1 MSFLAATLL
10 LNLEVSDAFI
20 SFSNLLNRPLLH
32 AFFRLDHAKMAD
44 FYAGFE
50 ALLKSQ
56 LPKVYSHFLTLN
68 LTPDLYL
75 QEWIYTLYSRSL
87 PLDLASRVWDV
98 YCRDGDDL
106 IFRIAIGIRLLSRIV
121 NFSNRIGPI
130 LTSFLYTGILKLYE
144 STLLDSDFIHSAQL
158 LTNLPE
164 DIDGI
169 KLFKIVEQ
177 ISAYQEKSRFTQI
190 LTHHFK
196 VKGHT

>member
-56 LPKVYSHFLTLN
+56 LPKVYSHFLALN

-87 PLDLASRVWDV
+87 PLDLASRAWDV

-106 IFRIAIGIRLLSRIV
+106 IFRIAIGTIFILSNQLNYPTFNTIY
-121 NFSNRIGPI
+121 
-130 LTSFLYTGILKLYE
+130 FLYRNIEIVRVYFTRFGLYPFRSVADQ
-144 STLLDSDFIHSAQL
+144 ST
-158 LTNLPE
+158 
-164 DIDGI
+164 
-169 KLFKIVEQ
+169 
-177 ISAYQEKSRFTQI
+177 
-190 LTHHFK
+190 
-196 VKGHT
+196 

>member
-50 ALLKSQ
+50 TLLKSQ
-56 LPKVYSHFLTLN
+56 LPKIHSHFITLN
-68 LTPDLYL
+68 LTPDLDL

-98 YCRDGDDL
+98 YCRDGDDF
-106 IFRIAIGIRLLSRIV
+106 IFRIAIGNMEHENV
-121 NFSNRIGPI
+121 
-130 LTSFLYTGILKLYE
+130 ILKKSDANIFSFHRNTEVVRVYVTRFGLYPFRTVADQ
-144 STLLDSDFIHSAQL
+144 ST
-158 LTNLPE
+158 
-164 DIDGI
+164 
-169 KLFKIVEQ
+169 
-177 ISAYQEKSRFTQI
+177 
-190 LTHHFK
+190 
-196 VKGHT
+196 